1 MRGLAYF
8 VYLLTVMPCPAA
20 GSLPPGGVELVTT
33 QAKITAGGGDG
44 GSAGKVAV
52 TGQSFSAAMRITV
65 GAATPGKPWSAQL
78 TTPLTAGTVKKGDR
92 LLVCYMARSVGD
104 GMGQAI
110 AKLQLAKP
118 AYAAVG
124 MTAPAK
130 IGREWEQV
138 NQPFIADLD
147 VLAGQGELTL
157 FLGEQAQTVE
167 IAEVRVLDYGPDF
180 PLEKLPRQKISYP
193 GREPNAPWRNA
204 ALTRIEQIR
213 KADFAMQLVDAAGN
227 PLANTTI
234 TVELDRHEFGFGS
247 CVTRGMLTQD
257 GRDGDRYRE
266 IVQRTFSKVVFEN
279 DLKPET
285 FPHNAKGREE
295 LEKSLA
301 WLLANGIA
309 IRGHYLMQE
318 AVDGWTRARL
328 ADPEKLKAD
337 LLASVSERITTI
349 GDRVIEW
356 DVINHPIAWQGA
368 EMLTQKSPPLDTLG
382 MDVFRA
388 ARRLT
393 KLPLCINE
401 DQLFRPGPQQD
412 KTYEL
417 LEKFKRDGIRVDSL
431 GNQAH
436 FHSSFLPSPEDQ
448 LRVTDRFAA
457 VVSKQVIT
465 EFDIVTNGDDSLAAD
480 YLRDSLIVSFSHP
493 AYDGFLLWGF
503 WEGRHWLPEAA
514 LWQKDW
520 TLKSTGQVWEDW
532 VGKRWHTR
540 EILTTDSNGVLRWR
554 GFKGT
559 YRFTAGGAQSTPFHP
574 GSAESPAKVTQP

>member
-1 MRGLAYF
+1 MRTLAF
-8 VYLLTVMPCPAA
+8 SVIFLTVIPCPAA
-20 GSLPPGGVELVTT
+20 ETLPPGGVELVTT
-33 QAKITAGGGDG
+33 QGKITAAGGNG
-44 GSAGKVAV
+44 GSAGKVEV
-52 TGQSFSAAMRITV
+52 TGQPFSAAMRITV
-65 GAATPGKPWSAQL
+65 VTATPGKPWSAQL

-92 LLVCYMARSVGD
+92 LLVCYRARSVGD
-104 GMGQAI
+104 GSGEVI
-110 AKLQLAKP
+110 AKVQLP
-118 AYAAVG
+118 QPSYAAVG

-138 NQPFIADLD
+138 NQPFIASLD
-147 VLAGQGELTL
+147 VPEGQGELTL
-157 FLGEQAQTVE
+157 FLGERVQAVE

-180 PLEKLPRQKISYP
+180 PLEKLPHQKITYP
-193 GREPNAPWRNA
+193 GREANAPWRNA
-204 ALTRIEQIR
+204 ALARIDQIR
-213 KADFAMQLVDAAGN
+213 KADYAVQLVDAGGH
-227 PLANTTI
+227 PLANSTV

-247 CVTRGMLTQD
+247 CITRGMLTQETP
-257 GRDGDRYRE
+257 DGDRYRA
-266 IVQRTFSKVVFEN
+266 IAQRTFSKVVFEN
-279 DLKPET
+279 DLKPDS
-285 FPHNAKGREE
+285 FPLDAKGRDE
-295 LEKSLA
+295 LEKSLI
-301 WLLANGIA
+301 WLKANGIA
-309 IRGHYLMQE
+309 IRGHYLIQE

-328 ADPEKLKAD
+328 SNPEKLKTD
-337 LLASVSERITTI
+337 LLESVRKRITTI

-368 EMLTQKSPPLDTLG
+368 ELLGQKGPPLDTLG
-382 MDVFRA
+382 MDVFRE

-417 LEKFKRDGIRVDSL
+417 LEKFKRDGIRVDGL

-448 LRVTDRFAA
+448 LRITDRFAT
-457 VVSKQVIT
+457 VVPKQVIT
-465 EFDIVTNGDDSLAAD
+465 EFDIVTNGDEQLAAD
-480 YLRDSLIVSFSHP
+480 YLRDSLMVSFSHP

-520 TLKSTGQVWEDW
+520 TIKPTGQVWEDW

-540 EILTTDSNGVLRWR
+540 ETLTTDAHGILHWR

-559 YRFTAGGAQSTPFHP
+559 YRLATGAAKSTPFHP
-574 GSAESPAKVTQP
+574 GTTASPAKIVQP